1 MQSQMKRRTHRT
13 RAARVAV
20 AIVAAVGPWAACLAA
35 DAGDEDRLAEII
47 VTAQRREQNL
57 QDIGTSVTAF
67 DANSVERLG
76 LKDATDIVG
85 QTPGMQ
91 FNQYGATVT
100 VYNLRGVSQNDFSDH
115 QEAPIAVYSD
125 DAYIANTGALAGS
138 LFDLQRVEV
147 LRGPQGTLFGRNA
160 TGGLIQYVSK
170 QPTDAPEGY
179 VQVTAGNYHL
189 LQTEG
194 AVGGPVSDRVD
205 ARASFQ
211 TSYHDGYITN
221 RIGDSIN
228 NQKQFA
234 GRLQFKIKPSDD
246 GEILVKLDAVNNDHE
261 TEGNYSWAAAIPD
274 ATGRGVFAPP
284 GTPDFGGYVNTSTS
298 PFNQAENR
306 RGLFNRTV
314 WDANVRVNWQFSGF
328 SLASVTDFLQ
338 LQKRYGEDSDIS
350 PNPIFNYDTG
360 VHYQQFSQEFRL
372 NGTVGA
378 LRWITGAYYIK
389 YRTDNFEQTVLPNY
403 INYPGLGPLPYG
415 DGLAQLRLT
424 TSSPAVFGQ
433 LEYDLSEHWTAIAGA
448 RYTSDEK
455 SYVFNY
461 ACNVCGPPNPN
472 SPPGGFPYAVTYST
486 AAGYPQAEH
495 TYHIPTGKV
504 ELDYKIDRDNL
515 LYASVNRGAKGGGW
529 SAPSSGY
536 VNLNPAYTF
545 LPVLNLNYN
554 EEKLTSYEMGFKS
567 TFWEGKARVNGD
579 LFYYDYKD
587 YQGFFLDVATTIV
600 ENVNAKVKG
609 GELELAVAPLRGLNM
624 QLGVSYLDTRAENVP
639 TPSGAKIT
647 AQLPQAPLWS
657 LNAEARYEWPAFG
670 GQLSVESDAK
680 WNKQQYLELINA
692 EDDLEHSYIVTN
704 ARIAYT
710 SGSGRWEY
718 AAFAKNLADRWYR
731 VYNLDLSGFLGI
743 DQSVFAPPRTFGAS
757 VLYRWGK

>member
-1 MQSQMKRRTHRT
+1 M
-13 RAARVAV
+13 
-20 AIVAAVGPWAACLAA
+20 
-35 DAGDEDRLAEII
+35 
-47 VTAQRREQNL
+47 
-57 QDIGTSVTAF
+57 
-67 DANSVERLG
+67 
-76 LKDATDIVG
+76 
-85 QTPGMQ
+85 
-91 FNQYGATVT
+91 
-100 VYNLRGVSQNDFSDH
+100 
-115 QEAPIAVYSD
+115 
-125 DAYIANTGALAGS
+125 
-138 LFDLQRVEV
+138 
-147 LRGPQGTLFGRNA
+147 
-160 TGGLIQYVSK
+160 
-170 QPTDAPEGY
+170 
-179 VQVTAGNYHL
+179 
-189 LQTEG
+189 
-194 AVGGPVSDRVD
+194 
-205 ARASFQ
+205 
-211 TSYHDGYITN
+211 
-221 RIGDSIN
+221 
-228 NQKQFA
+228 
-234 GRLQFKIKPSDD
+234 
-246 GEILVKLDAVNNDHE
+246 
-261 TEGNYSWAAAIPD
+261 
-274 ATGRGVFAPP
+274 
-284 GTPDFGGYVNTSTS
+284 
-298 PFNQAENR
+298 
-306 RGLFNRTV
+306 
-314 WDANVRVNWQFSGF
+314 
-328 SLASVTDFLQ
+328 
-338 LQKRYGEDSDIS
+338 
-350 PNPIFNYDTG
+350 
-360 VHYQQFSQEFRL
+360 

-378 LRWITGAYYIK
+378 LRWITGAYYIN
-389 YRTDNFEQTVLPNY
+389 YRTNNFEQTTLPDF

-433 LEYDLSEHWTAIAGA
+433 LEYDLSEHWTAIVGA

-455 SYVFNY
+455 SYTFNY

-504 ELDYKIDRDNL
+504 EIDYKIDRDNL

-529 SAPSSGY
+529 SAPSSGF

-545 LPVLNLNYN
+545 LPVLNLYYN

-567 TFWEGKARVNGD
+567 TFWDGKARVNGD

-609 GELELAVAPLRGLNM
+609 GELEVAVAPLRGLNM
-624 QLGVSYLDTRAENVP
+624 QLGVSYLDTRAEDVP

-704 ARIAYT
+704 ARVAYT
-710 SGSGRWEY
+710 SGNGRWEY
-718 AAFAKNLADRWYR
+718 AAFCKNLADRWYR

>member
-1 MQSQMKRRTHRT
+1 MQSHMKGRTHRT

-20 AIVAAVGPWAACLAA
+20 VIIAAVGPWAACLAA

-57 QDIGTSVTAF
+57 QDVGTSVTAF

-170 QPTDAPEGY
+170 QPTDAPGGY

-194 AVGGPVSDRVD
+194 AVGGPLSDRVD

-246 GEILVKLDAVNNDHE
+246 GEILIKLDAVNNDHE

-328 SLASVTDFLQ
+328 SLASVTDFMQ

-378 LRWITGAYYIK
+378 LRWITGAYYINYK
-389 YRTDNFEQTVLPNY
+389 TNNFEQTVLPNY
-403 INYPGLGPLPYG
+403 INYPGLGPFPYG

-455 SYVFNY
+455 SYTFNY

-495 TYHIPTGKV
+495 TYHLPTGKV

-567 TFWEGKARVNGD
+567 TFWDGKARLNGD

-639 TPSGAKIT
+639 TPSGVKIT

-704 ARIAYT
+704 ARVAYT

-718 AAFAKNLADRWYR
+718 AAFCKNLTDRWYR

>member
-1 MQSQMKRRTHRT
+1 MQSQMKGRTHRT

-20 AIVAAVGPWAACLAA
+20 AIIAAVGPWAACLAA

-57 QDIGTSVTAF
+57 QDVGTSVTAF
-67 DANSVERLG
+67 DANSVDRLG
-76 LKDATDIVG
+76 LKDVTDIVG

-125 DAYIANTGALAGS
+125 DAYIANAGALAGS

-194 AVGGPVSDRVD
+194 AVGGPLSDRVD

-221 RIGDSIN
+221 RIGNSIN

-246 GEILVKLDAVNNDHE
+246 GEILIKLDAVNNDHE

-306 RGLFNRTV
+306 L
-314 WDANVRVNWQFSGF
+314 
-328 SLASVTDFLQ
+328 
-338 LQKRYGEDSDIS
+338 
-350 PNPIFNYDTG
+350 
-360 VHYQQFSQEFRL
+360 RL

-389 YRTDNFEQTVLPNY
+389 YKTNNFEQTVLPNY

-455 SYVFNY
+455 SYTFNY

-472 SPPGGFPYAVTYST
+472 SPPGGFPNAVTYST

-567 TFWEGKARVNGD
+567 TFWDGKARVNGN

-624 QLGVSYLDTRAENVP
+624 QLGVSYLDTRAEDV
-639 TPSGAKIT
+639 
-647 AQLPQAPLWS
+647 
-657 LNAEARYEWPAFG
+657 YEWPAFG

-680 WNKQQYLELINA
+680 WNKQQFLELINA

-704 ARIAYT
+704 ARVAYT

-718 AAFAKNLADRWYR
+718 AAFCKNLADRWYR